1 MKTAVNEKAAGIAVP
16 AAAGSPAAHEKES
29 ITRQG
34 AHTKLTKHEAELLVL
49 AECEAHLDEH
59 GADLSAGIR
68 LVVRLSS
75 VFDVVLDT
83 WATIDLLAAMD
94 EARDLN
100 DGTHPNLVENA
111 AGTVSNRAEL
121 SDIIEERV
129 RDELADVLRGV
140 EFRPEGAPI
149 EGVSA

>member
-29 ITRQG
+29 LTRQG

-49 AECEAHLDEH
+49 SKCEGQLDQYGTGIYQAISLTRWLRFLL
-59 GADLSAGIR
+59 GAA
-68 LVVRLSS
+68 VNQW
-75 VFDVVLDT
+75 DVVG
-83 WATIDLLAAMD
+83 LLEALE
-94 EARDLN
+94 EARDLKN
-100 DGTHPNLVENA
+100 NTHPNLVENA

-121 SDIIEERV
+121 SDIIEARIQ
-129 RDELADVLRGV
+129 DELADVLSAV
-140 EFRPEGAPI
+140 EFRPEGAPV